1 MDAYLV
7 LHRGTRWTDVYR
19 LAGSEDVFLGR
30 SSQNQ
35 IVLRSGR
42 ASRRHAR
49 ISCEPAGWCVEDLA
63 SRNGVFV
70 NDVPIN
76 GQSPTPLDEG
86 DRLQV
91 AGFEMRFTY
100 DLARW
105 AGPSTAVGEQAGA
118 DAGLDEGATEDAMLL
133 GDEFASEIESPWLDI
148 VSQSPAQT
156 LESRKNPPNPSEH
169 TDSANLSLLQMA
181 FAMGR
186 LDSDE
191 GDFEPASTLLLQTL
205 ASQLPAAEIALYL
218 FDEARELPL
227 PRHVH
232 QRPGHRYRRP
242 PENLVRQIL
251 APGAA
256 ALLARNIL
264 GDRHLATADTR
275 GEIDVE
281 SLVLAPLHVPAQ
293 QPATDPSQLR
303 PAGGLVHVTTG
314 AGDASLQE
322 RDLALIVTACE
333 IFCEAC
339 RSQHQRHQ
347 LEQTLHQSKQ
357 TISRLRTQLAG
368 RVEILGRSDA
378 IADVQVKIA
387 QVARTDAAVL
397 LRGESGSGKE
407 LVASAIH
414 FASRRADGPMVC
426 LNCAALSKDLLE
438 SELFGHEKGAFT
450 GATDSKKGKFEAASG
465 GTLMLD
471 EIGEMNLELQAK
483 LLRVLEGHPFERVG
497 GQTAVRVDVRVIAA
511 THRDLQAMVSSGD
524 FRQDLFYRLHVI
536 EIVVP
541 PLRSR
546 GRDIVLLAEHF
557 VSSFVQSMGRGPM
570 SISPAARQKL
580 LGYSWPGNVRELR
593 NVLERAVVM
602 APLDIRGPHEIGPDE
617 LLMAPAMQGNVVA
630 PPRADT
636 EGTPPGISLAELE
649 RQHIEQVLQSTGGNK
664 SKASGIL
671 GIERSTLDRKLK
683 RYAEN

>member
-7 LHRGTRWTDVYR
+7 LHRGARWTDVYR
-19 LAGSEDVFLGR
+19 LAGSDEVVLGR

-35 IVLRSGR
+35 IVLRSSR

-49 ISCEPAGWCVEDLA
+49 LVCGPEGWAVEDLA

-70 NDVPIN
+70 NDSQV
-76 GQSPTPLDEG
+76 GVQSPVQLNEG

-91 AGFEMRFTY
+91 AGFEMRFTR
-100 DLARW
+100 DLASW
-105 AGPSTAVGEQAGA
+105 AGPTSVASVGGSVSNDLE
-118 DAGLDEGATEDAMLL
+118 DGATEGAMLL
-133 GDEFASEIESPWLDI
+133 GDDFASEIDSPWLDI
-148 VSQSPAQT
+148 VSRSPANT
-156 LESRKNPPNPSEH
+156 LQSRGNSPEDVGNH
-169 TDSANLSLLQMA
+169 DSANLSLLQMA

-186 LDSDE
+186 FDVAA
-191 GDFEPASTLLLQTL
+191 GDFEPASKLLVETL
-205 ASQLPAAEIALYL
+205 ASQLPAAEIGLYL
-218 FDEARELPL
+218 FSEGHDLPL

-251 APGAA
+251 APRAA
-256 ALLARNIL
+256 ALLARNVL
-264 GDRHLATADTR
+264 GDRHLATEDTR
-275 GEIDVE
+275 GVIDVE
-281 SLVLAPLHVPAQ
+281 SLVLAPLHVPIVNEG
-293 QPATDPSQLR
+293 TSEPSVQT
-303 PAGGLVHVTTG
+303 AGGLVHVTTG
-314 AGDASLQE
+314 ASDASLQE
-322 RDLALIVTACE
+322 RDLAMIVTACE
-333 IFCEAC
+333 IFSEAC
-339 RSQHQRHQ
+339 RTLHQRHQ

-357 TISRLRTQLAG
+357 TISRLRKQLAG
-368 RVEILGRSDA
+368 RVEILGHSDA
-378 IADVQVKIA
+378 IADVQVQIA

-414 FASRRADGPMVC
+414 FASHRADGPMVC

-471 EIGEMNLELQAK
+471 EIGEMSLELQAK

-497 GQTAVRVDVRVIAA
+497 GQTPVRVDVRVIAA
-511 THRDLQAMVSSGD
+511 THRDLRAMVSLGE

-536 EIVVP
+536 EIIVP

-546 GRDIVLLAEHF
+546 DRDVILLAEHF
-557 VSSFVQSMGRGPM
+557 VASFVQSMGRGPM
-570 SISPAARQKL
+570 SLSRPAKQKL
-580 LGYSWPGNVRELR
+580 QDYGWPGNVRELR
-593 NVLERAVVM
+593 NVIERAVVM
-602 APLDIRGPHEIGPDE
+602 APLETRVPHVIGPE
-617 LLMAPAMQGNVVA
+617 ALFLSPAIHGVA
-630 PPRADT
+630 IPPPFDT
-636 EGTPPGISLAELE
+636 SSKPPAISLFDLE
-649 RQHIEQVLQSTGGNK
+649 RQHIEQTLQSTGGNK
-664 SKASGIL
+664 SKAAGIL

-683 RYAEN
+683 RYAED